1 MIQISRLSRFFFIS
15 QRIMNPSFFFFFFIP
30 YTVIPFE
37 RETEIKWGASWT
49 EKGSNGRNIEAI
61 MLAHVVN

>member
-1 MIQISRLSRFFFIS
+1 MIQISRLSRFFFYLTKDYES
-15 QRIMNPSFFFFFFIP
+15 LFFLFFFIP